1 MQAEFDSA
9 DSFLATPLFMPDE
22 DAGTNISEREC
33 RTSFTPD
40 SKQCQL

>member
-22 DAGTNISEREC
+22 DAGTNISEPAGM
-33 RTSFTPD
+33 PD
-40 SKQCQL
+40 LLHA